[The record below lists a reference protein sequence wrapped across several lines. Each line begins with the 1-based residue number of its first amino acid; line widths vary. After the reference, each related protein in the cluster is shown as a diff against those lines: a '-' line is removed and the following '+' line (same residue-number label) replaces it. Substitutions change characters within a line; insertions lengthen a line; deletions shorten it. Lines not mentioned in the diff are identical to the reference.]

1 MTVPVED
8 HLTVDQC
15 LNAFASVLVYEILTG
30 EAEALREEG
39 GLKLD
44 MTKKYVLVGGDTGR
58 R

>member
-1 MTVPVED
+1 M
-8 HLTVDQC
+8 
-15 LNAFASVLVYEILTG
+15 NAFASVLVYEILTG

-44 MTKKYVLVGGDTGR
+44 MTKKYVLVGGDTWR